1 MPRAPRRT
9 PEETAAIRAALAVGL
24 ATAAYGISFG
34 ALATLSGLDIWQT
47 CFLSLVMFTGGSQFA
62 LIGVLA
68 SGGLA
73 AGPAAVTSAALLGT
87 RNVFYSI
94 RMSPVIG
101 PGFFKRAA
109 AAQLTIDESVAVS
122 TAQRTPAAQR
132 VGFWATGILIY
143 LGWNLTTLVGALI
156 GDLLGDVSAYGLDAA
171 AAAAFL
177 GLLWPRLKERQ
188 TQAVAV
194 GAAFVAAILT
204 PVLTPGLP
212 VLVAAGVAIVVGGF
226 NLLGRDR
233 RDRSDRSDRRDR
245 RDRRTRSGEDAA

>member
-1 MPRAPRRT
+1 MGRRT
-9 PEETAAIRAALAVGL
+9 AEQTTALRAALSVGL

-34 ALATLSGLDIWQT
+34 ALATLSGLDVWQT

-73 AGPAAVTSAALLGT
+73 AGGAAISSAALLGT

-94 RMSPVIG
+94 RMAPIIG
-101 PGFFKRAA
+101 PGFWRRAA

-122 TAQRTPAAQR
+122 TAQPTLQGQR
-132 VGFWATGILIY
+132 YGFWATGLLIY
-143 LGWNLTTLVGALI
+143 IGWNLTTLLGALI

-194 GAAFVAAILT
+194 GAAVVATLLT
-204 PVLTPGLP
+204 PWLLPGLP
-212 VLVAAGVAIVVGGF
+212 VLVAAAVAIVVGVT
-226 NLLGRDR
+226 NLFAR
-233 RDRSDRSDRRDR
+233 REA
-245 RDRRTRSGEDAA
+245 TP